1 MAFHKRPEIRGHI
14 TYLRMIEGFKDDGS
28 RLVLQNV
35 GPEIRG
41 HITYLRMIGG
51 FKDDGNRLGLQ
62 NVGPERR

>member
-1 MAFHKRPEIRGHI
+1 
-14 TYLRMIEGFKDDGS
+14 MIEGFKDDGS